1 MRRFRRR
8 TTFPNFFLCHDL
20 DDTVK
25 SPLGMLVGAASFPS
39 APGCGRPF
47 ALKTRWMA
55 NFRMRFSVGHAD
67 ALREHDGTETDGEL
81 LIRIHEPRRT
91 HALGHGNVL
100 PARFRW
106 TEASHAQSRV
116 PGGRPQTRT
125 ILTSPDDNSR
135 VGSSSGNVLGFSSE
149 VCRIGLLRSA
159 KQGRRRGR
167 RSGRNALGLSAFT
180 KLRRA
185 LCVDDLVHPHRHQ
198 RRFDDPAKTEARS
211 NRSLSDLR

>member
-1 MRRFRRR
+1 MFRVFDCGIKCLLRRTGTSADRSVVQRACHSGNSDLDANSLIASQMARLRRL
-8 TTFPNFFLCHDL
+8 TTFPNFVLCHDL
-20 DDTVK
+20 DVTVK

-91 HALGHGNVL
+91 QALGHGNVL

-167 RSGRNALGLSAFT
+167 R
-180 KLRRA
+180 
-185 LCVDDLVHPHRHQ
+185 
-198 RRFDDPAKTEARS
+198 
-211 NRSLSDLR
+211 